1 MRRRELL
8 AVLGG
13 AVAWPLTARAQ
24 QSPSTVR
31 VAMVCGSRCDGTSV
45 DAFWA
50 TLRDLGWA
58 DGQNLVRDMR
68 GAGGEPERLPSI
80 LAEILTTHPDVIV
93 AFSPQPTRAAKDAT
107 SAVPIVMAFVA
118 DPVLIGLVPNLTHPG
133 GNLTGVTTLPA

>member
-1 MRRRELL
+1 TAGHWLCWKVAGCGIGNGSVKTYSSLAPSSVWRVGMRRRELL

-31 VAMVCGSRCDGTSV
+31 VAMVCGSRCDGPSV

-80 LAEILTTHPDVIV
+80 LAEI
-93 AFSPQPTRAAKDAT
+93 
-107 SAVPIVMAFVA
+107 
-118 DPVLIGLVPNLTHPG
+118 
-133 GNLTGVTTLPA
+133 